1 MLFTDTAISDA
12 EQSSQP
18 ILNKLSALC
27 QKLQSNI
34 KDLPYSLPADTRLTC
49 IDGLR
54 LDFSHGFG
62 IIRSSNTSNSLTV
75 RFAGDSLSDL
85 TQIQGYFVNLCQS
98 ISEDLANQVANIRVN
113 Q

>member
-1 MLFTDTAISDA
+1 MSKAT
-12 EQSSQP
+12 EQY
-18 ILNKLSALC
+18 
-27 QKLQSNI
+27 
-34 KDLPYSLPADTRLTC
+34 KDLPGPHCHQMLDSHC

-54 LDFSHGFG
+54 LDFTNGFG

>member
-1 MLFTDTAISDA
+1 MSHNAAIPSSDETA
-12 EQSSQP
+12 QP
-18 ILNKLSALC
+18 ILSKLSALC
-27 QKLQSNI
+27 DKLQSGIN
-34 KDLPYSLPADTRLTC
+34 DLAISLPTDARLTC

-54 LDFSHGFG
+54 LDFAHGFG

-85 TQIQGYFVNLCQS
+85 ENIQGCFVNLCQS
-98 ISEDLANQVANIRVN
+98 ISQDLARQVANIRVK